1 MGNVQSID
9 HMIERQQSEDK
20 PKPTAEVMEK
30 IPEEGVTDES
40 GSNGKNSEWVIL
52 EVYNLT
58 KS

>member
-40 GSNGKNSEWVIL
+40 GSNGKNSE
-52 EVYNLT
+52 
-58 KS
+58 

>member
-1 MGNVQSID
+1 
-9 HMIERQQSEDK
+9 
-20 PKPTAEVMEK
+20 VMEK